1 MKKSIEEAE
10 MQILRGNVERNELV
24 SRISILET
32 KEEKS
37 LVDLNR
43 MRHLKDEKEATV
55 GLPKSEM
62 EGLKHAI
69 YEDVVEKEKLR
80 KQVFQLKVDL
90 KKKED
95 VFTTVDKKL
104 KESNGSFWWNKN
116 YSEKQLSLCQ
126 LLVVQKKL
134 QV

>member
-1 MKKSIEEAE
+1 MLQKTKDVLQE
-10 MQILRGNVERNELV
+10 VRNDYETRLQKL
-24 SRISILET
+24 SNHLYTKPRISILE
-32 KEEKS
+32 KKAEKS

-55 GLPKSEM
+55 ELHKSEI

-69 YEDVVEKEKLR
+69 YEDEVEKEKRR

-95 VFTTVDKKL
+95 VFTTVEKKL
-104 KESNGSFWWNKN
+104 KESDGSFWWNKN
-116 YSEKQLSLCQ
+116 YSEKQ
-126 LLVVQKKL
+126 
-134 QV
+134 